1 MLIKNEYIV
10 KCNVF
15 SIIFFFNWNIFFLIF
30 VNNILLFVYI
40 DFSDKNYVKKNIV
53 KYFYEFC
60 FKYKELFI
68 KVVNV
73 ISKNFCYMVF

>member
-1 MLIKNEYIV
+1 M
-10 KCNVF
+10 
-15 SIIFFFNWNIFFLIF
+15 IF

-53 KYFYEFC
+53 KCFDEFC

-73 ISKNFCYMVF
+73 ISKKFFNMVF